1 MVFHPLLIWTEEL
14 MTLKATPLNNAHR
27 AAGARMVDFGGWD
40 MPVNYGSQIEEH
52 HAVRTDVGMFDVSH
66 MCVVDLEGDHV
77 RGFLRGLL
85 ANNVDKL
92 QASGKALYSCM
103 LTPQGHVIDDLIV
116 YFINEN
122 WFRLVV
128 NAGTAEKDVAWI
140 SEQNTATNS
149 GVTITQ
155 RRDGDNAMAL
165 IAVQGP
171 NARAKVWQVLPQTQ
185 AASAEIK
192 PFNAVIVKDT
202 AFGEVMVARTGYTGE
217 DGFEIAFPAA
227 QAEALWNALVAA
239 GVKPAGLGARDT
251 LRLEAGMNLYGQ
263 EMDEGVSPL
272 AANMGWTIAWA
283 PEDRDFIGRAALERQ
298 REQGTEQLV
307 GLIMTE
313 KGVLR
318 NELPVRFTDA
328 AGNAQE
334 GIITSGSFSPTLGY
348 SIALARVPAGI
359 GEHAVVQIR
368 NREMPVKV
376 TKPGFVRNG
385 KSLVQ

>member
-1 MVFHPLLIWTEEL
+1 MVQQTQLYEQHV
-14 MTLKATPLNNAHR
+14 AC
-27 AAGARMVDFGGWD
+27 GARMVDFHGWM
-40 MPVNYGSQIEEH
+40 MPLHYGSQLDEH
-52 HAVRTDVGMFDVSH
+52 HAVRQDAGMFDVSH
-66 MCVVDLEGDHV
+66 MTILDLHGARTRE
-77 RGFLRGLL
+77 FLRYLV
-85 ANNVDKL
+85 ANDVAKL
-92 QASGKALYSCM
+92 TVPGKALYTGM
-103 LTPQGHVIDDLIV
+103 LNASGGVIDDLII
-116 YFINEN
+116 YFLTEDY
-122 WFRLVV
+122 FRLVV
-128 NAGTAEKDVAWI
+128 NSATRDKDLAWI
-140 SEQNTATNS
+140 SQHAKAYNVELT
-149 GVTITQ
+149 V
-155 RRDGDNAMAL
+155 RDDLAL

-171 NARAKVWQVLPQTQ
+171 QAKEKAETLLTDAQK
-185 AASAEIK
+185 AAVAGMK
-192 PFNAVIVKDT
+192 PF
-202 AFGEVMVARTGYTGE
+202 FGVQSGDLFIATTGYTGE
-217 DGFEIAFPAA
+217 AGYEIALPQEQAA
-227 QAEALWNALVAA
+227 DFWQKLLAA

-263 EMDEGVSPL
+263 EMDEGISPL

-283 PEDRDFIGRAALERQ
+283 PEDRDFIGRAALEKQ